1 MKRLDG
7 DDAALVSPRTRKTAA
22 RDIVQ
27 VCACG
32 IRMWMDGS
40 KNLCSAKRESV
51 NELFSLCRSA
61 TLPAAI
67 LLTWPRHAIASYH
80 SVLHHTTV
88 F

>member
-32 IRMWMDGS
+32 TCGWMEARI
-40 KNLCSAKRESV
+40 SAVQNVKV
-51 NELFSLCRSA
+51 
-61 TLPAAI
+61 
-67 LLTWPRHAIASYH
+67 
-80 SVLHHTTV
+80 
-88 F
+88 